1 MRTRVKICGLTR
13 EADIASA
20 VQAGADAIGFV
31 FYPRS
36 KRYVTPAQAAALRRT
51 VPAFVDV
58 VALFVDPDPAD
69 VRAVLEQVGPDLLQ
83 FHGDESV
90 EDCTRYGA
98 RFLRAFRVGAPGLET
113 PDGLAETCR
122 AYGGAAGWLFDSY
135 SAAYGGSGLAFDHA
149 LLSTVR
155 ADTASRPIVLSGG
168 LNADNAAAAIQALRP
183 WAIDLSS
190 GVETAPGLK
199 SADKIHALMRV
210 VRQADEQRQ

>member
-36 KRYVTPAQAAALRRT
+36 KRYLTPVQAAALRRT

-83 FHGDESV
+83 FHGNESV
-90 EDCTRYGA
+90 QDCTRYGA
-98 RFLRAFRVGAPGLET
+98 RFLRAFRVGAPGLDT
-113 PDGLAETCR
+113 PDGLAESCR
-122 AYGGAAGWLFDSY
+122 AYSEAAGWLFDSY
-135 SAAYGGSGLAFDHA
+135 SAAYGGSGQAFDHA

-155 ADTASRPIVLSGG
+155 ADTAARPMVLSGG
-168 LNADNAAAAIQALRP
+168 LNADNVAAAIQVLRP

-190 GVETAPGLK
+190 GVETAPGVK
-199 SADKIHALMRV
+199 SADKIDALMRV
-210 VRQADEQRQ
+210 VRQADGC

>member
-36 KRYVTPAQAAALRRT
+36 KRYVTPAQAAVLRRT

-83 FHGDESV
+83 FHGNESV
-90 EDCTRYGA
+90 QDCTRYGT
-98 RFLRAFRVGAPGLET
+98 RFLRAFRVGAPGLDT
-113 PDGLAETCR
+113 SDGLAETCR
-122 AYGGAAGWLFDSY
+122 AYGEAAGWLFDSY
-135 SAAYGGSGLAFDHA
+135 SAAYGGSGQAFDHA

-155 ADTASRPIVLSGG
+155 ADTAARPIVLSGG
-168 LNADNAAAAIQALRP
+168 LNADNVAAAIRGLRP

-190 GVETAPGLK
+190 GVETAPGVK
-199 SADKIHALMRV
+199 SADKIDALMRV
-210 VRQADEQRQ
+210 VRQADDC